1 MPIEIDLCSEDDV
14 DSSDDDEADKAMIA
28 AAEIR
33 MANRAKLR
41 AAKRSKTHGIT
52 FVFSLPLSKRD
63 VLDKMEEPADCRL
76 QQLLWELN
84 CNFDLFPHQFLA
96 VRRLAKV
103 SADFPG
109 EEMLSELTNKR
120 DARLQALKSAQPWRD
135 GDDHG
140 VLLADSMGLGKTV
153 QTVAAIRLQG
163 AVAAARGLP
172 TLPVLICSPNDAV
185 SNQWKDHLVQGGVS
199 NQRIVRF
206 KPGQSDP
213 IPKQDNIYICTR
225 YDFMTEGRHV
235 FENLPSKKRGEPNS
249 LTGFESSPLFPA
261 APELTVRVLDN
272 QYKHAKGRAK
282 NKYKENIRGETMSHE
297 LVMTRY
303 LKEALPETKES
314 HQFVFRMLVIDEAVS
329 TLADIGLVSDYL
341 GTRTNSISFPPS

>member
-1 MPIEIDLCSEDDV
+1 MPIEIDLCSEDD
-14 DSSDDDEADKAMIA
+14 DSSDDDEADMAMIA

-33 MANRAKLR
+33 LANRAKLR

-63 VLDKMEEPADCRL
+63 LLDKIEEPADRRL

-109 EEMLSELTNKR
+109 EEMLSELTTKR
-120 DARLQALKSAQPWRD
+120 DARLQALKNAQPWRD

-153 QTVAAIRLQG
+153 ETVAAIRLHG

-172 TLPVLICSPNDAV
+172 TLPVLICSPSDAV
-185 SNQWKDHLVQGGVS
+185 ISQWKYHLVQGGVS

-213 IPKQDNIYICTR
+213 IPKQDTIYICTR
-225 YDFMTEGRHV
+225 YDFQTEGKQV
-235 FENLPSKKRGEPNS
+235 FETFHLKNEASPTSSLALIAPHFFLP
-249 LTGFESSPLFPA
+249 
-261 APELTVRVLDN
+261 
-272 QYKHAKGRAK
+272 H
-282 NKYKENIRGETMSHE
+282 
-297 LVMTRY
+297 
-303 LKEALPETKES
+303 
-314 HQFVFRMLVIDEAVS
+314 
-329 TLADIGLVSDYL
+329 
-341 GTRTNSISFPPS
+341 PS